1 MAVQASD
8 ARLISTR
15 RLATCQVKVRRQT
28 SSPVLACRG
37 MHVAQFDLN
46 EVWSVVG
53 SDEATIG
60 GRETREMTI
69 REVAVI
75 MLATIRSN

>member
-1 MAVQASD
+1 
-8 ARLISTR
+8 
-15 RLATCQVKVRRQT
+15 
-28 SSPVLACRG
+28 